1 MTTNVVTFAPRLRAK
16 PAMRPARLGNRS
28 FEMSRINQVKMAAI
42 KHSYNHTS
50 DKWFKSNIQLAVEPA
65 AFQEGAMRTA
75 VIIGEA
81 L

>member
-1 MTTNVVTFAPRLRAK
+1 
-16 PAMRPARLGNRS
+16 
-28 FEMSRINQVKMAAI
+28 MAAI